1 MRLLLVIALIAM
13 IATTVWCPLVYAQP
27 TTTPDAQ
34 PAGPGKELYD
44 EGTKHYDLAEYPA
57 AIESFRASYDLVP
70 QPLLLFDIAQA
81 YRQLHD
87 CEHAR
92 TFYKNYLR
100 NLPTADNRDKVE
112 HFITEMDACVAEA
125 DRARAAPHVAS
136 VPVVV
141 APRHRALVVGGVV
154 TAILGLAAAG
164 TAVYFSNDASNQ
176 ARYLESLC
184 QFGCEGADVAAVDQR
199 GRDSS
204 RNAVVLY
211 AAGGTLFGAGVGMV
225 LWAALRTDEP
235 ITIAPGPGGATVSTT
250 VRF

>member
-1 MRLLLVIALIAM
+1 M
-13 IATTVWCPLVYAQP
+13 IATMLWCPISHGQPTPAAQP
-27 TTTPDAQ
+27 DVR
-34 PAGPGKELYD
+34 GKELYD
-44 EGTKHYDLAEYPA
+44 EGTKHYDLAEYAA

-92 TFYKNYLR
+92 AFYKSYLR
-100 NLPTADNRDKVE
+100 NLPTADNRDKVA
-112 HFITEMDACVAEA
+112 HFIDEMDACVAEA
-125 DRARAAPHVAS
+125 DRVRATSTRTVATQAPV
-136 VPVVV
+136 VPV
-141 APRHRALVVGGVV
+141 RHRALIVGGVV

-199 GRDSS
+199 GQDSS

-211 AAGGTLFGAGVGMV
+211 AVGGTLFSAGVGMV

-235 ITIAPGPGGATVSTT
+235 ITIVPVPGGATVSTT